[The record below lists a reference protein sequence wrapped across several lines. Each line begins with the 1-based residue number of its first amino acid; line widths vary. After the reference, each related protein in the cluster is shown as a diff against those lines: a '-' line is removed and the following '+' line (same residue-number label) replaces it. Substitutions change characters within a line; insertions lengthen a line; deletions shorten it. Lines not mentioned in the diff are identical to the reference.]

1 MIPEWIAEAA
11 IWMARAVRLLP
22 AIYELWNVVTS
33 DTEQPD
39 RELAAALEFVRVVKR
54 EKAKEEFGS

>member
-1 MIPEWIAEAA
+1 MIPAWIGEAA
-11 IWMARAVRLLP
+11 IWMSRAVRLLP
-22 AIYELWNVVTS
+22 AIYELWNVIAS

-54 EKAKEEFGS
+54 EKAKEEFGG